1 MLILTR
7 RPGETIK
14 IGDDITVTVVGMQG
28 VQVRVGIDAP
38 NHVEVHRAEIY
49 YKIQVERARS
59 SVHIDDR
66 IKAAASEPVTLSVLF
81 ELPNAQAATA
91 LINQMP
97 SGQRVFG
104 TQAKVSRITLMAK
117 EVGHDPIR

>member
-7 RPGETIK
+7 RPGETIH
-14 IGDDITVTVVGMQG
+14 IGDDVTITVVGIQG
-28 VQVRVGIDAP
+28 TQVRVGIHAP
-38 NHVEVHRAEIY
+38 DHVEVHRAEIY
-49 YKIQVERARS
+49 DKIQAERAMS
-59 SVHIDDR
+59 NVHIDDR

-117 EVGHDPIR
+117 EIEHDPLR